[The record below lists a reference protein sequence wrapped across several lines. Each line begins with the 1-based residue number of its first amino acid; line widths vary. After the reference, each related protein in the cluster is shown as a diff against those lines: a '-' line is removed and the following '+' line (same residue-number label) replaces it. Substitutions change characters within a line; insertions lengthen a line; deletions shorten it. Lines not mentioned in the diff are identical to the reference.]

1 VSAARKAWNTAW
13 RAAVGAIL
21 LLWIF
26 HSIFVNEAREQA
38 NRVSELR
45 RMQRANKIS
54 EAEQTELLQRTAV
67 VKWPEWKGLPRI
79 EQWRL
84 GWRHGPGA
92 LWQSVRSIEPSMF
105 AVSLVLMGLTLLF
118 GILRWQMVLRVQGFN
133 LSFTRAAEI
142 SLVSH
147 FFNSFLLGTAGGDVM
162 KAYYA
167 ARETHHKKTEAVLTV
182 FVDRVIGLWSMLLF
196 AVVMIFPNLRLFDWS
211 RLPGPKSIL
220 NYSPDILDTMAAVV
234 GAMAVGATVFVILAF
249 RGGVTRAWGGART
262 AMRRLPKGEWLE
274 RTLESCRT
282 FGRDRGFITRT
293 VGVSMALNAA
303 CVLQFYAVARG
314 LHIDIS
320 PMFLFLIVPM
330 VVAISALP
338 ISPAGLGVR
347 ENLFVQILALPAIG
361 VAATPALS
369 LSLLGLAGSLAWS
382 LVGGVVYV
390 LFKHKHHLAEQELA
404 TGE

>member
-1 VSAARKAWNTAW
+1 MSAARKTWKTAW
-13 RAAVGAIL
+13 RVAVGALL

-38 NRVSELR
+38 KRVSVLRLKDASATITPAERIEL
-45 RMQRANKIS
+45 
-54 EAEQTELLQRTAV
+54 AERTSSGV
-67 VKWPEWKGLPRI
+67 WPEWKGLPRAQ
-79 EQWRL
+79 QWKL
-84 GWRHGPGA
+84 GWRYGPGA
-92 LWQSVRSIEPSMF
+92 LWQTIRSVQPAMF
-105 AVSLVLMGLTLLF
+105 AISLLFMGLAIYF
-118 GILRWQMVLRVQGFN
+118 GIVRWRMVLRVQGFD
-133 LSFTRAAEI
+133 LPFSRAAEI

-147 FFNSFLLGTAGGDVM
+147 FFNSFLLGTVGGDVM

-196 AVVMIFPNLRLFDWS
+196 ALVMVIPNSDLFDFFRIRS
-211 RLPGPKSIL
+211 FGGIFDYAPTM
-220 NYSPDILDTMAAVV
+220 LDTVLAIVISM
-234 GAMAVGATVFVILAF
+234 GMGATVFVLLAF
-249 RGGVTRAWGGART
+249 RGGVSRAWGGART

-282 FGRDRGFITRT
+282 FGRNPGFVTQT
-293 VGVSMALNAA
+293 VAVSMALNTA

-314 LHIDIS
+314 LQIEIS
-320 PMFLFLIVPM
+320 PLVLFLIVPM

-369 LSLLGLAGSLAWS
+369 LSLLGLAGSLIWS
-382 LVGGVVYV
+382 LMGGIVYV
-390 LFKHKHHLAEQELA
+390 LFRHRHHLAEQELA
-404 TGE
+404 TAE